1 MQARLGSGRQ
11 SLTDRPKSYRKR
23 KNYFLKESFLFLKE
37 TNNFK
42 IKVFFWL
49 NIKSFIYFPKK
60 SLIFCH
66 KVLYILQKVLRKVLC
81 FKESIIFNRI
91 VLFSAKACHKYTSIY
106 SYTKLF

>member
-37 TNNFK
+37 IINFK

-49 NIKSFIYFPKK
+49 NIKFYLLSEKKFNFLPRSIIYFTE
-60 SLIFCH
+60 SFE
-66 KVLYILQKVLRKVLC
+66 
-81 FKESIIFNRI
+81 ESIMFQR
-91 VLFSAKACHKYTSIY
+91 KYY
-106 SYTKLF
+106 F